1 MPSFLVIKFLGVF
14 ARNLGGNFRGMKE
27 TNKEFKT
34 PKVKKKR
41 NQQKTVLILFRL
53 CSICFYQSI
62 NCFYFIVATFFP
74 L

>member
-1 MPSFLVIKFLGVF
+1 MNAFFFGNQIFRGF

-41 NQQKTVLILFRL
+41 NQQKNSADSF
-53 CSICFYQSI
+53 
-62 NCFYFIVATFFP
+62 
-74 L
+74 